1 MRELQYTSRFKKDL
15 RRELK
20 DPHNKN
26 LASELKL
33 LFELLVNEI
42 PLPEE
47 FHEHQLRGN
56 YIGHFESH
64 IRPDLLIIYKFV
76 NPAGLIAIRL
86 GSHADLF

>member
-20 DPHNKN
+20 DPRNRN
-26 LASELKL
+26 LAAELKF
-33 LFELLVNEI
+33 LFELLLNEV
-42 PLPEE
+42 PVPQE
-47 FHEHQLRGN
+47 FHEHQLKGS

-64 IRPDLLIIYKFV
+64 LHPDLLLIYKFV
-76 NPAGLIAIRL
+76 DPSILIAIRL